1 MARHSVI
8 RVLNSVTHTSAPLN
22 QFALYRARHLPE
34 EQSFIVSLAPPTQ
47 DILDYCAAQ
56 QLVGRLEL
64 RHGGGR
70 VPVFLEV
77 LHKLVAAARA
87 QGPVLLHL
95 HHPATGSL
103 VQLLKT
109 PLLGRVPVLYTV
121 HNAFHTPKN
130 RALTRLNFLLA
141 DHVTFVGDASYEAFP
156 RVLRRRKAALSVV
169 PNGVDLERVDRVLAE
184 LGGSE
189 PEATRAVTP
198 PEFKLVTV
206 GRMVEAKYQT
216 FLLELTAQLPPHVTL
231 TLVGDGTK
239 APALRA
245 RARDLGIAARVTF
258 TGLVPRDEVFRRM
271 RAADLFVSSSLWEG
285 LPVAVLEAMAS
296 RLPALL
302 SDIAPHR
309 ELERRAPRLGVAPL
323 ELPRWVEAVTALARL
338 PREARVAL
346 GRENR
351 AAVESHFSLATMQAG
366 YSRLYDK
373 LWQRGVTVR

>member
-1 MARHSVI
+1 MARQSVI

-34 EQSFIVSLAPPTQ
+34 EQGFIVSLAPPTQ

-56 QLVGRLEL
+56 PLVSRLEL
-64 RHGGGR
+64 HHGGGR
-70 VPVFLEV
+70 VPVFLRV
-77 LHKLVAAARA
+77 LRRLVAEARA

-103 VQLLKT
+103 VQLLKP

-156 RVLRRRKAALSVV
+156 QAFRQRKVALSVV

-184 LGGSE
+184 LDRSE
-189 PEATRAVTP
+189 PEATGTAT

-206 GRMVEAKYQT
+206 GRMVEAKYQA

-239 APALRA
+239 AAELRA
-245 RARDLGIAARVTF
+245 QARDLGIAARVTF

-309 ELERRAPRLGVAPL
+309 ELERRAPQLEVAPL

-338 PREARVAL
+338 SREARRAL
-346 GRENR
+346 GQNNR
-351 AAVESHFSLATMQAG
+351 AAVESYFSLATMQAG

-373 LWQRGVTVR
+373 LWQGSVTVR